1 MGKSL
6 KTIGPAA
13 FWGCTGIKSIIIPES
28 VTSIEQDAF
37 EWCSNLAEITI
48 PNSVESIGKSAFEGC
63 SALTSITL
71 PNSITKIECRTFEYC
86 DKLTSVTI
94 PNSVTNIEY
103 DAFSS
108 CPELASVIIPESV
121 KSIGSASFNHCN
133 GLTSV
138 TNLSKTPQE
147 IEEYTFTTFGDLH
160 VLPRCK
166 AAYEEADYWKNFNI
180 IEDAVAL
187 TPEMIM
193 DMIDA
198 IGNVEHSN
206 VCKAKIDDARSAYDA
221 LTKEQQALV
230 KNYATLLEA
239 EDIYSKIDVTGITN
253 VNTNTAVKNGKYIV
267 NGKIQIIR
275 NGKIYDVNG
284 LAK

>member
-1 MGKSL
+1 MAY
-6 KTIGPAA
+6 IYEY
-13 FWGCTGIKSIIIPES
+13 CE
-28 VTSIEQDAF
+28 
-37 EWCSNLAEITI
+37 NLA
-48 PNSVESIGKSAFEGC
+48 SV
-63 SALTSITL
+63 TL
-71 PNSITKIECRTFEYC
+71 PNSVASIGDDAFEYC
-86 DKLTSVTI
+86 HEL
-94 PNSVTNIEY
+94 
-103 DAFSS
+103 SS
-108 CPELASVIIPESV
+108 IMIPESV
-121 KSIGSASFNHCN
+121 KSIGSASFLDCK

-147 IEEYTFTTFGDLH
+147 IEKNTFTTFGDLH
-160 VLPRCK
+160 VLPGCK
-166 AAYEEADYWKNFNI
+166 AAYEAADYWKNFNI
-180 IEDAVAL
+180 IEDAVIL

-230 KNYATLLEA
+230 KNYATLLKA

>member
-1 MGKSL
+1 M
-6 KTIGPAA
+6 
-13 FWGCTGIKSIIIPES
+13 
-28 VTSIEQDAF
+28 
-37 EWCSNLAEITI
+37 
-48 PNSVESIGKSAFEGC
+48 
-63 SALTSITL
+63 
-71 PNSITKIECRTFEYC
+71 
-86 DKLTSVTI
+86 
-94 PNSVTNIEY
+94 
-103 DAFSS
+103 
-108 CPELASVIIPESV
+108 IPESV
-121 KSIGSASFNHCN
+121 KSIGSASFLDCK

-147 IEEYTFTTFGDLH
+147 IEKNTFTTFGDLH
-160 VLPRCK
+160 VLPGCK
-166 AAYEEADYWKNFNI
+166 AAYEAADYWKNFNI
-180 IEDAVAL
+180 IEDAVIL